1 MLQAHSL
8 LWHYL
13 WVAPNL
19 LLLILGL
26 VLWKRGAA
34 RQFPAFFA
42 FAILSAIG
50 QLCVYAADVLPFV
63 SAEIFWRVDWTY
75 LILEAI
81 LKFALIAEIFAV
93 LFGSYAVLARLGK
106 TLIRALGVALILA
119 AAVAAAYAPKYELV
133 AIVNGANL
141 FDQTIFLV
149 ESGVLAF
156 VFLFSFY
163 FRLSWPRQLFG
174 IALGLSIS
182 ACVHLATW
190 ALISNAGLP
199 YFSRLVTV
207 FINMATYH
215 LCVLIWFYYIL
226 VPQKAATKSAVP
238 LPENNLDV
246 WNRELERLL
255 QQ

>member
-1 MLQAHSL
+1 MLQAHTF

-19 LLLILGL
+19 LLLSLALI
-26 VLWKRGAA
+26 LWKRGTA

-42 FAILSAIG
+42 FAVLGAIG
-50 QLCVYAADVLPFV
+50 QLSVYAADVLPFV
-63 SAEIFWRVDWTY
+63 SGETFWRIDCAD
-75 LILEAI
+75 LMLEAV
-81 LKFALIAEIFAV
+81 LKFVLIAEIFAL
-93 LFGSYAVLARLGK
+93 LFGSYASVARLGRL
-106 TLIRALGVALILA
+106 LIRALGVILIFT
-119 AAVAAAYAPKYELV
+119 AAVAAAYAPKLV
-133 AIVNGANL
+133 AIINGANL
-141 FDQTIFLV
+141 IGQTIYIV

-156 VFLFSFY
+156 IFLFSFY

-174 IALGLSIS
+174 IALGLSVS
-182 ACVHLATW
+182 ACIHLATW

-199 YFSRLVTV
+199 YSSRLISV
-207 FINMATYH
+207 FLNMGAYH
-215 LCVLIWFYYIL
+215 ICVLIWFYYLL
-226 VPQKAATKSAVP
+226 VPQKAATKSSVL